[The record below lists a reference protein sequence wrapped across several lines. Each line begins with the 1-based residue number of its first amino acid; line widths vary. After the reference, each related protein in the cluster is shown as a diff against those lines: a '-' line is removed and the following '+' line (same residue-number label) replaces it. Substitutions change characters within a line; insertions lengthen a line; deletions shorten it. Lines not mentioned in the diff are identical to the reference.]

1 MDNGQEGLRSS
12 LVWPYLAPGFRPH
25 SAKATTSS
33 TKGSP
38 PRPAAEPWPGGLW
51 LLRVSHCPPPQGQP
65 FPEGPPR
72 VSALPV
78 SSRQRGPINLFPST
92 PVPLSEFHRKCHR
105 GSNPS
110 GFRRLAA
117 CRDRKT
123 LVFSALVSGP
133 LPRLKQTDEDVLAC
147 HKGLQSAGQHREGA
161 TSRSPI
167 YRQGA
172 EKEGF
177 RKDPRR
183 A

>member
-1 MDNGQEGLRSS
+1 MDNGQERLRSS
-12 LVWPYLAPGFRPH
+12 RVWPYLAPGFRPR

-33 TKGSP
+33 IKASP
-38 PRPAAEPWPGGLW
+38 PHPAAEPWPGGPW
-51 LLRVSHCPPPQGQP
+51 LLGVSHCPPSQGQP
-65 FPEGPPR
+65 FPEGPPHI
-72 VSALPV
+72 SAFPV
-78 SSRQRGPINLFPST
+78 SSRQHGPINLFPST
-92 PVPLSEFHRKCHR
+92 PVPLSEFHQKYRW

-123 LVFSALVSGP
+123 LVFSALVAGP
-133 LPRLKQTDEDVLAC
+133 LPKLKQTDKDVLAC
-147 HKGLQSAGQHREGA
+147 HKGLQSAGQPREGA